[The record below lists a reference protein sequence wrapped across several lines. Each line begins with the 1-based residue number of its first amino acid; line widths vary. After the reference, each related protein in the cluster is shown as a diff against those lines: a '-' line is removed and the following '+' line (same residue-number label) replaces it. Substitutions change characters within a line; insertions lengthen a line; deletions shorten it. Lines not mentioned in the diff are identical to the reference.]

1 MNPITPAFWHTLET
15 LLATSTVTIDRPK
28 GTSHP
33 RYPDFIYPLDYG
45 YLEGTHSGDGH
56 GIDVWLGTLPER
68 RVTAIV
74 CAVDLEKREIEIKI
88 LLACTEEEAQAILA
102 IHNDGSQSALLVPRE
117 E

>member
-1 MNPITPAFWHTLET
+1 MNPSAPAFWQTIET
-15 LLATSTVTIDRPK
+15 LLATSTLTIDRPK
-28 GTSHP
+28 GTPHP

-45 YLEGTHSGDGH
+45 YLKDTHSGDAH

-68 RVTAIV
+68 RVTAIL

-88 LLACTEEEAQAILA
+88 LLACTEEEVQTIRA